1 MNSLISWIKEENEG
15 GFEEQTM
22 KYFSLMEHNRKMDHL
37 IEGILTYSKID
48 KEASRGEKVNTND
61 IIKVL
66 LI

>member
-1 MNSLISWIKEENEG
+1 
-15 GFEEQTM
+15 
-22 KYFSLMEHNRKMDHL
+22 MDHL

-48 KEASRGEKVNTND
+48 KESRGEKVNTND

>member
-1 MNSLISWIKEENEG
+1 
-15 GFEEQTM
+15 
-22 KYFSLMEHNRKMDHL
+22 MDHL

-48 KEASRGEKVNTND
+48 KEESRGEKVNTND